1 MEVYFEDLEDKL
13 DHIIK
18 DIRILEEYADNIE
31 DAFKSII
38 DIRTGNIITFLTLFS
53 AFMLP
58 LTFITSLYG
67 MNIPLPFEN
76 NPMLVYGL
84 IFGLSVTMVVGIS
97 LWRRRGKF

>member
-18 DIRILEEYADNIE
+18 DIRILQEYADNIE

-38 DIRTGNIITFLTLFS
+38 DIRTGNIITFLTIFS

-67 MNIPLPFEN
+67 MNIPLPFES
-76 NPMLVYGL
+76 NPILIYSIIVGL
-84 IFGLSVTMVVGIS
+84 CVFMVGGIMV
-97 LWRRRGKF
+97 WRRKGKF